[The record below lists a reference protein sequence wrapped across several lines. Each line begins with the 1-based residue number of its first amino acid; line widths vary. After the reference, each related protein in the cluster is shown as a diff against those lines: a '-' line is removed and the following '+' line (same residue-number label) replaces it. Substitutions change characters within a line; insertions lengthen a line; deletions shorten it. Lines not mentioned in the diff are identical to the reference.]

1 MDVVYILF
9 SYSNI
14 IRRVPSLQCHFLLLM
29 MGLREILNLEKYSNP
44 NVYSHTHHYG
54 LSIVY

>member
-14 IRRVPSLQCHFLLLM
+14 IRSVPSLQCHFLLLM
-29 MGLREILNLEKYSNP
+29 MGLREILNLEKIFEP
-44 NVYSHTHHYG
+44 
-54 LSIVY
+54 